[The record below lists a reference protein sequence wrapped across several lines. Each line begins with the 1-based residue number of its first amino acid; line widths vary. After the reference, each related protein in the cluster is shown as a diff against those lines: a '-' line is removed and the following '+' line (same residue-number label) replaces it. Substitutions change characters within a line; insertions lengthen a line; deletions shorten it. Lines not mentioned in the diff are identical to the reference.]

1 MFSPGSIPTETSF
14 FRDPDLFNAL
24 RDHVLPTLLRR
35 RRREKKL
42 TIWCAACSNG
52 QEAYSLAMLL
62 QDHFPSLTS
71 GWHLDFLA
79 TDISPEAIVRARNG
93 EYSEAEI
100 QRRLTESLRSRYFS
114 HTNSCWKIAPEL
126 RLLVEFSE
134 LDLRGSWS
142 NVTKPID
149 LILMRNV
156 LIYYDLV
163 TRELILDRVLAAL
176 EPDGY
181 LFLGATETA
190 FNLDGT
196 FQRVHFGKATGY
208 QARSRR

>member
-1 MFSPGSIPTETSF
+1 MFSPDSIPDETSF
-14 FRDPDLFNAL
+14 FRDPELFDSLKN
-24 RDHVLPTLLRR
+24 HVLPQLLRR
-35 RRREKKL
+35 RRLDKKL

-71 GWHLDFLA
+71 SWQIDFLA
-79 TDISPEAIVRARNG
+79 TDISATAIARARSG
-93 EYSEAEI
+93 EYSDTEI
-100 QRRLTESLRSRYFS
+100 QRRLPVHLRSRYFFRHGS
-114 HTNSCWKIAPEL
+114 GWKIVPEL
-126 RLLVEFSE
+126 RLLVEFNE
-134 LDLRGSWS
+134 LDLRRSWS
-142 NVTKPID
+142 NLPPTID

-163 TRELILDRVLAAL
+163 TRELILDRILDVLK
-176 EPDGY
+176 PDGY

-196 FQRVHFGKATGY
+196 FQAVRLGQAVGY
-208 QARSRR
+208 RARSAR

>member
-1 MFSPGSIPTETSF
+1 MFPPDSIPTETSF
-14 FRDPDLFNAL
+14 FRDPDLFEAL

-35 RRREKKL
+35 HRRERKL
-42 TIWCAACSNG
+42 TIWCAACSHG

-62 QDHFPSLTS
+62 QEHFPSLTS
-71 GWHLDFLA
+71 GWELDFLA
-79 TDISPEAIVRARNG
+79 TDISPQAIARARNG
-93 EYSEAEI
+93 EYNEAEI

-114 HTNSCWKIAPEL
+114 HTGSHWKIAPEL
-126 RLLVEFSE
+126 RLLVQFKE
-134 LDLRGSWS
+134 LDLREDWS
-142 NVTKPID
+142 TLPKPID

-163 TRELILDRVLAAL
+163 TRELILDRVLNIL
-176 EPDGY
+176 EPRGY

-196 FQRVHFGKATGY
+196 FQAVHVGKAIGF
-208 QARSRR
+208 QAR